1 MEIQLWRSILCPYEL
16 AVKEL
21 TVKFEHII
29 SEHRENDLYSP
40 IEQVSGRVKSVSSIL
55 EKMQRKHIPM
65 ERMEEEVEDIA
76 GIRIICQFEEDIETV
91 ASLIQNRSDMTI
103 KSEKNYL
110 KHVKQSGYRSLH
122 LIIYYTVETLNG
134 PRRLQAEIQI
144 RTMAMDFWAT
154 IEHSLQYK
162 YKGDMPPHVAER
174 LTNAADAI
182 ILLDQEMSSVR
193 NEIMDAQNSSQMQSN
208 LVKDILNN
216 IENLYRVSS
225 EREVIKIQTE
235 FLRVFHT
242 KDLSAQIGAARLSFA
257 KPEYMEKFLDITP
270 GSVSVLGLMN
280 DTGHHVQLLIDE
292 DVLNS
297 EFVGCHP
304 CINTSSLRLRTKDLI
319 EKILPAVE
327 HDFIRV
333 KL

>member
-16 AVKEL
+16 AVREL
-21 TVKFEHII
+21 IVKFEHII

-134 PRRLQAEIQI
+134 PRKLQAEIQI

-193 NEIMDAQNSSQMQSN
+193 DEIMDAQNSSQMQSN

-225 EREVIKIQTE
+225 EREITKIQTE

-242 KDLSAQIGAARLSFA
+242 KDLKQLERFHRQ
-257 KPEYMEKFLDITP
+257 LDIIAE
-270 GSVSVLGLMN
+270 GYRAQAVYHN
-280 DTGHHVQLLIDE
+280 IGHQ
-292 DVLNS
+292 S
-297 EFVGCHP
+297 GKS
-304 CINTSSLRLRTKDLI
+304 CIS
-319 EKILPAVE
+319 
-327 HDFIRV
+327 
-333 KL
+333 

>member
-16 AVKEL
+16 AVREL
-21 TVKFEHII
+21 IVKFEHII

-91 ASLIQNRSDMTI
+91 ASLSQNRSDMTI

-134 PRRLQAEIQI
+134 PRKLQAEIQI

-193 NEIMDAQNSSQMQSN
+193 DEIMDAQNSSQMQSN

-225 EREVIKIQTE
+225 EREITKIQTE

-242 KDLSAQIGAARLSFA
+242 KDLKQLERFHRQ
-257 KPEYMEKFLDITP
+257 LDIIAEGYRAQAVYHNIGHQP
-270 GSVSVLGLMN
+270 GKS
-280 DTGHHVQLLIDE
+280 
-292 DVLNS
+292 
-297 EFVGCHP
+297 
-304 CINTSSLRLRTKDLI
+304 CIS
-319 EKILPAVE
+319 
-327 HDFIRV
+327 
-333 KL
+333 

>member
-16 AVKEL
+16 AVREL
-21 TVKFEHII
+21 IVKFEHII

-76 GIRIICQFEEDIETV
+76 GIRIICQIEEDIETV

-134 PRRLQAEIQI
+134 PRKLQAEIQI

-193 NEIMDAQNSSQMQSN
+193 DEIMDAQNSSQMQSN

-225 EREVIKIQTE
+225 EREITKIQTE

-242 KDLSAQIGAARLSFA
+242 KDLKQLERFHRQ
-257 KPEYMEKFLDITP
+257 LDIIAEGYRAQAVYHNIGHQP
-270 GSVSVLGLMN
+270 GKS
-280 DTGHHVQLLIDE
+280 
-292 DVLNS
+292 
-297 EFVGCHP
+297 
-304 CINTSSLRLRTKDLI
+304 CIS
-319 EKILPAVE
+319 
-327 HDFIRV
+327 
-333 KL
+333 

>member
-16 AVKEL
+16 AVREL
-21 TVKFEHII
+21 IVKFEHII

-134 PRRLQAEIQI
+134 PRKLQAEIQI
-144 RTMAMDFWAT
+144 RTMA
-154 IEHSLQYK
+154 
-162 YKGDMPPHVAER
+162 
-174 LTNAADAI
+174 
-182 ILLDQEMSSVR
+182 
-193 NEIMDAQNSSQMQSN
+193 
-208 LVKDILNN
+208 
-216 IENLYRVSS
+216 IENLTLLLEKKTRWFIIRIKRAAVQYLHIDKSGYLIFALDVQ
-225 EREVIKIQTE
+225 KIQRKGRH
-235 FLRVFHT
+235 F
-242 KDLSAQIGAARLSFA
+242 
-257 KPEYMEKFLDITP
+257 
-270 GSVSVLGLMN
+270 
-280 DTGHHVQLLIDE
+280 E
-292 DVLNS
+292 DR
-297 EFVGCHP
+297 F
-304 CINTSSLRLRTKDLI
+304 
-319 EKILPAVE
+319 
-327 HDFIRV
+327 
-333 KL
+333 

>member
-16 AVKEL
+16 AVREL
-21 TVKFEHII
+21 IVKFEHII

-134 PRRLQAEIQI
+134 PRKLQAEIQI

-154 IEHSLQYK
+154 IEHSHQYK

-193 NEIMDAQNSSQMQSN
+193 DEIMDAQNSSQMQSN

-225 EREVIKIQTE
+225 EREITKIQTE

-242 KDLSAQIGAARLSFA
+242 KDLKQLERFHRQ
-257 KPEYMEKFLDITP
+257 LDIIAEGYRAQAVYHNIGHQP
-270 GSVSVLGLMN
+270 GKS
-280 DTGHHVQLLIDE
+280 
-292 DVLNS
+292 
-297 EFVGCHP
+297 
-304 CINTSSLRLRTKDLI
+304 CIS
-319 EKILPAVE
+319 
-327 HDFIRV
+327 
-333 KL
+333 

>member
-16 AVKEL
+16 AVREL
-21 TVKFEHII
+21 IVKFEHII

-134 PRRLQAEIQI
+134 PRKLQAEIQI

-193 NEIMDAQNSSQMQSN
+193 DEIMDAQNSSQMQSN

-225 EREVIKIQTE
+225 EREITKIQTE
-235 FLRVFHT
+235 FLRVFHN
-242 KDLSAQIGAARLSFA
+242 KDLKQLERFHRQ
-257 KPEYMEKFLDITP
+257 LDIIAEGYRAQAVYHNIGHQP
-270 GSVSVLGLMN
+270 GKS
-280 DTGHHVQLLIDE
+280 
-292 DVLNS
+292 
-297 EFVGCHP
+297 
-304 CINTSSLRLRTKDLI
+304 CIS
-319 EKILPAVE
+319 
-327 HDFIRV
+327 
-333 KL
+333 

>member
-21 TVKFEHII
+21 IVKFEHII

-40 IEQVSGRVKSVSSIL
+40 IEQVSGRVKSVASIL

-134 PRRLQAEIQI
+134 PRKLQAEIQI

-242 KDLSAQIGAARLSFA
+242 KDLKQLERFHRQ
-257 KPEYMEKFLDITP
+257 LDIIAEGYRAQAVYHAVGGHQP
-270 GSVSVLGLMN
+270 GK
-280 DTGHHVQLLIDE
+280 
-292 DVLNS
+292 
-297 EFVGCHP
+297 GC
-304 CINTSSLRLRTKDLI
+304 IS
-319 EKILPAVE
+319 
-327 HDFIRV
+327 
-333 KL
+333 

>member
-16 AVKEL
+16 AVREL
-21 TVKFEHII
+21 IVKFEHII

-134 PRRLQAEIQI
+134 PRKLQAEIQI

-154 IEHSLQYK
+154 IEHSLKYK

-193 NEIMDAQNSSQMQSN
+193 DEIMDAQNSSQMQSN

-225 EREVIKIQTE
+225 EREITKIQTE

-242 KDLSAQIGAARLSFA
+242 KDLKQLERFHRQ
-257 KPEYMEKFLDITP
+257 LDIIAEGYRAQAVYHNIGHQP
-270 GSVSVLGLMN
+270 GKS
-280 DTGHHVQLLIDE
+280 
-292 DVLNS
+292 
-297 EFVGCHP
+297 
-304 CINTSSLRLRTKDLI
+304 CIS
-319 EKILPAVE
+319 
-327 HDFIRV
+327 
-333 KL
+333 

>member
-16 AVKEL
+16 AVREL
-21 TVKFEHII
+21 IVKFEHII

-134 PRRLQAEIQI
+134 PRKLQAEIQI

-193 NEIMDAQNSSQMQSN
+193 DEIMDAQNSSQMQSN

-225 EREVIKIQTE
+225 EREVSKIQDE
-235 FLRVFHT
+235 FLRVFKT
-242 KDLSAQIGAARLSFA
+242 KDLRQLERFHRQ
-257 KPEYMEKFLDITP
+257 LDIIAEGYRAQAVYHNIGHQP
-270 GSVSVLGLMN
+270 GKS
-280 DTGHHVQLLIDE
+280 
-292 DVLNS
+292 
-297 EFVGCHP
+297 
-304 CINTSSLRLRTKDLI
+304 CIS
-319 EKILPAVE
+319 
-327 HDFIRV
+327 
-333 KL
+333 

>member
-16 AVKEL
+16 AVREL
-21 TVKFEHII
+21 IVKFEHII

-65 ERMEEEVEDIA
+65 ELMEEEVEDIA

-134 PRRLQAEIQI
+134 PRKLQAEIQI

-162 YKGDMPPHVAER
+162 YKGDMPPHVADR
-174 LTNAADAI
+174 LTNAANAI

-242 KDLSAQIGAARLSFA
+242 KDLKQLERFHRQ
-257 KPEYMEKFLDITP
+257 LDIIAEGYRAQAVYHEVGHQP
-270 GSVSVLGLMN
+270 GKS
-280 DTGHHVQLLIDE
+280 
-292 DVLNS
+292 
-297 EFVGCHP
+297 
-304 CINTSSLRLRTKDLI
+304 CIS
-319 EKILPAVE
+319 
-327 HDFIRV
+327 
-333 KL
+333 

>member
-21 TVKFEHII
+21 IVKFEHII

-65 ERMEEEVEDIA
+65 DRMEEEVEDIA

-91 ASLIQNRSDMTI
+91 ASLIQNRSDITI

-134 PRRLQAEIQI
+134 PRKLQAEIQI

-242 KDLSAQIGAARLSFA
+242 KDLKQLERFHRQ
-257 KPEYMEKFLDITP
+257 LDIIAEGYRAQAVYHDIGGHQP
-270 GSVSVLGLMN
+270 GK
-280 DTGHHVQLLIDE
+280 
-292 DVLNS
+292 
-297 EFVGCHP
+297 GC
-304 CINTSSLRLRTKDLI
+304 IS
-319 EKILPAVE
+319 
-327 HDFIRV
+327 
-333 KL
+333 

>member
-16 AVKEL
+16 AVREL
-21 TVKFEHII
+21 IVKFEHII

-91 ASLIQNRSDMTI
+91 ASLIENRSDMTI

-134 PRRLQAEIQI
+134 PRKLQAEIQI

-193 NEIMDAQNSSQMQSN
+193 DEIMDAQNSSQMQSN

-225 EREVIKIQTE
+225 EREITKIQTE

-242 KDLSAQIGAARLSFA
+242 KDLKQLERFHRQ
-257 KPEYMEKFLDITP
+257 LDIIAEGYRAQAVYHNIGHQP
-270 GSVSVLGLMN
+270 GKS
-280 DTGHHVQLLIDE
+280 
-292 DVLNS
+292 
-297 EFVGCHP
+297 
-304 CINTSSLRLRTKDLI
+304 CIS
-319 EKILPAVE
+319 
-327 HDFIRV
+327 
-333 KL
+333 

>member
-16 AVKEL
+16 AVREL
-21 TVKFEHII
+21 IVKFEHII

-134 PRRLQAEIQI
+134 PRKLQAEIQI

-193 NEIMDAQNSSQMQSN
+193 DEIMDAQNSSQMQSN
-208 LVKDILNN
+208 LVKDILNT

-225 EREVIKIQTE
+225 EREITKIQTE

-242 KDLSAQIGAARLSFA
+242 KDLKQLERFHRQ
-257 KPEYMEKFLDITP
+257 LDIIAEGYRAQAVYHNIGHQP
-270 GSVSVLGLMN
+270 GKS
-280 DTGHHVQLLIDE
+280 
-292 DVLNS
+292 
-297 EFVGCHP
+297 
-304 CINTSSLRLRTKDLI
+304 CIS
-319 EKILPAVE
+319 
-327 HDFIRV
+327 
-333 KL
+333 

>member
-21 TVKFEHII
+21 IVKFEHII

-40 IEQVSGRVKSVSSIL
+40 IEQVSGRVKSVASIL
-55 EKMQRKHIPM
+55 ETMQRKHIPM

-91 ASLIQNRSDMTI
+91 ASLIQNRSDITI

-134 PRRLQAEIQI
+134 PRKLQAEIQI

-242 KDLSAQIGAARLSFA
+242 KDLKQLERFHRQ
-257 KPEYMEKFLDITP
+257 LDIIAEGYRAQAVYHDIGGHQP
-270 GSVSVLGLMN
+270 GK
-280 DTGHHVQLLIDE
+280 
-292 DVLNS
+292 
-297 EFVGCHP
+297 GC
-304 CINTSSLRLRTKDLI
+304 IS
-319 EKILPAVE
+319 
-327 HDFIRV
+327 
-333 KL
+333 

>member
-16 AVKEL
+16 AVREL
-21 TVKFEHII
+21 IVKFEHII

-134 PRRLQAEIQI
+134 PRKLQAEIQI

-193 NEIMDAQNSSQMQSN
+193 DEIMDAQNSSQMQSN

-225 EREVIKIQTE
+225 EREITKIQTE

-242 KDLSAQIGAARLSFA
+242 NDLKQLERFHRQ
-257 KPEYMEKFLDITP
+257 LDIIAEGYRAQAVYHNIGHQP
-270 GSVSVLGLMN
+270 GKS
-280 DTGHHVQLLIDE
+280 
-292 DVLNS
+292 
-297 EFVGCHP
+297 
-304 CINTSSLRLRTKDLI
+304 CIS
-319 EKILPAVE
+319 
-327 HDFIRV
+327 
-333 KL
+333 

>member
-16 AVKEL
+16 AVREL
-21 TVKFEHII
+21 IVKFEHII

-134 PRRLQAEIQI
+134 PRKLQAEIQI

-193 NEIMDAQNSSQMQSN
+193 DEIMDAQNSSQMQSN

-225 EREVIKIQTE
+225 ERDITKIQTE

-242 KDLSAQIGAARLSFA
+242 KDLKQLERFHRQ
-257 KPEYMEKFLDITP
+257 LDIIAEGYRAQAVYHNIGQQP
-270 GSVSVLGLMN
+270 GKS
-280 DTGHHVQLLIDE
+280 
-292 DVLNS
+292 
-297 EFVGCHP
+297 
-304 CINTSSLRLRTKDLI
+304 CIS
-319 EKILPAVE
+319 
-327 HDFIRV
+327 
-333 KL
+333 

>member
-16 AVKEL
+16 AVREL
-21 TVKFEHII
+21 IVKFEHII

-40 IEQVSGRVKSVSSIL
+40 IEQVSGRLKSVSSIL

-134 PRRLQAEIQI
+134 LRKLQAEIQI

-193 NEIMDAQNSSQMQSN
+193 DEIMDAQNSSQMQSN

-225 EREVIKIQTE
+225 EREITKIQTE

-242 KDLSAQIGAARLSFA
+242 KDLKQLERFHRQ
-257 KPEYMEKFLDITP
+257 LDIIAEGYRAQAVYHNIGHQP
-270 GSVSVLGLMN
+270 GKS
-280 DTGHHVQLLIDE
+280 
-292 DVLNS
+292 
-297 EFVGCHP
+297 
-304 CINTSSLRLRTKDLI
+304 CIS
-319 EKILPAVE
+319 
-327 HDFIRV
+327 
-333 KL
+333 

>member
-16 AVKEL
+16 AVREL
-21 TVKFEHII
+21 IVKFEHII

-134 PRRLQAEIQI
+134 PRKLQAEIQI

-193 NEIMDAQNSSQMQSN
+193 DEIMDDPNSSQMQSN

-225 EREVIKIQTE
+225 EREITKIQTE

-242 KDLSAQIGAARLSFA
+242 KDLKQLERFHRQ
-257 KPEYMEKFLDITP
+257 LDIIAEGYRAQAVYHNIGHQP
-270 GSVSVLGLMN
+270 GKS
-280 DTGHHVQLLIDE
+280 
-292 DVLNS
+292 
-297 EFVGCHP
+297 
-304 CINTSSLRLRTKDLI
+304 CIS
-319 EKILPAVE
+319 
-327 HDFIRV
+327 
-333 KL
+333 